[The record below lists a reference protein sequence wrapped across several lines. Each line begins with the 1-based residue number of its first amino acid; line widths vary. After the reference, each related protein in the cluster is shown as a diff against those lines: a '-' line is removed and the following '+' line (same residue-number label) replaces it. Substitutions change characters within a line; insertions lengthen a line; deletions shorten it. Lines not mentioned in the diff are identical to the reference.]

1 MPRKSE
7 PFMASEVERSAEDG
21 LHSAPRDPSPLE
33 SAPPQGFWQR
43 WWSEPAGG
51 REVLQLALPLVIST
65 VSWTIMHFIDRMFLF
80 WYSQDAMA
88 AALPA
93 GVLSFAVFCFPLGI
107 CQYVTTFVSQYHG
120 ARRPR
125 EIGAAVWQGVWVG
138 VLATPLILATMLLA
152 PLVFHWAGHEPRVV
166 QFEIVY
172 YQALCWGAPGF
183 LISAALSSFFTGRG
197 RTMVVMLVDG
207 SAALLNIALD
217 YAWIFGHWGFPEE
230 GVWGAAMATNVALT
244 YKMLVYLVL
253 FLRRKERLA
262 HLTLAGWPLNMHLF
276 LRLLRFGFPAGA
288 QLLLEVTGF
297 TIFLF
302 LVGKIGAV
310 ELAASGMALNVSTL
324 AFMPIV
330 GLGMAVTTLVGQ
342 HLGENRD
349 DLAAKATWT
358 SLALSTTY
366 MAVLSLLYIGVPD
379 LFLSGYMANSSEG
392 DHIRRTAVILLRF
405 VAAYN
410 LFDALNLV
418 FVSAIKGAG
427 DTRFVLFTTIIMA
440 SALGLGSLA
449 AVEWFGMGLYGLWT
463 YVTVWLWCLGS
474 IYMLRFLKGRW
485 RTMRVIEPALQNV

>member
-1 MPRKSE
+1 
-7 PFMASEVERSAEDG
+7 MASDVDPSVKDG
-21 LHSAPRDPSPLE
+21 PDSAPRAGSSE
-33 SAPPQGFWQR
+33 EAGSQGYWRR

-51 REVLQLALPLVIST
+51 RDVLRLALPLVIST
-65 VSWTIMHFIDRMFLF
+65 ISWTIMHFIDRMFLF

-93 GVLSFAVFCFPLGI
+93 GVLSFAVLCFPLGI

-138 VLATPLILATMLLA
+138 AMATPLILATMPLA
-152 PLVFHWAGHEPRVV
+152 PLVFHWAGHETRVV
-166 QFEIVY
+166 QYEITY
-172 YQALCWGAPGF
+172 YQALCWSAPGF

-197 RTMVVMLVDG
+197 QTWVVMLVDG
-207 SAALLNIALD
+207 SAAMLNIALD
-217 YAWIFGHWGFPEE
+217 YAWIFGHWGFPEG

-244 YKMLVYLVL
+244 AKMLVYLVL
-253 FLRRKERLA
+253 FLRRKERIA
-262 HLTLAGWPLNMHLF
+262 HRTLAGWPLDPHLF
-276 LRLLRFGFPAGA
+276 WRLLRFGFPAGV
-288 QLLLEVTGF
+288 QLVLEVTGF

-302 LVGKIGAV
+302 LVGKIGPM

-330 GLGMAVTTLVGQ
+330 GLALAVTTLVGQ
-342 HLGENRD
+342 YLGDNRD

-358 SLALSTTY
+358 SLLISTAY
-366 MAVLSLLYIGVPD
+366 MAVLSILYIGVPD
-379 LFLSGYMANSSEG
+379 LFLAGYMASGSESEN
-392 DHIRRTAVILLRF
+392 IRRTAVVLLRF

-410 LFDALNLV
+410 LFDALNLI

-427 DTRFVLFTTIIMA
+427 DTRFVLFTTLIMA

-449 AVEWFGMGLYGLWT
+449 AVEWLGAGLYGLWT
-463 YVTVWLWCLGS
+463 FVTVWLWFLGS
-474 IYMLRFLKGRW
+474 IYLLRFLQGRW
-485 RTMRVIEPALQNV
+485 RTMRVIEPALENA

>member
-1 MPRKSE
+1 
-7 PFMASEVERSAEDG
+7 MASEVERSAEDG
-21 LHSAPRDPSPLE
+21 PHSAPLVPLPE
-33 SAPPQGFWQR
+33 NGAPPQGAWQR

-65 VSWTIMHFIDRMFLF
+65 ISWTIMHFIDRMFLF

-120 ARRPR
+120 ARRPK

-138 VLATPLILATMLLA
+138 VLATPLVLATMPLA
-152 PLVFHWAGHEPRVV
+152 PLFFNWAGHEARVL

-172 YQALCWGAPGF
+172 YQVLCWGAPGF

-197 RTMVVMLVDG
+197 QTRVVMMVDG
-207 SAALLNIALD
+207 SAAMLNIALD
-217 YAWIFGHWGFPEE
+217 YAWIFGHWGFPE
-230 GVWGAAMATNVALT
+230 GGIYGAAMATNVALT
-244 YKMLVYLVL
+244 FKMLVYLAL
-253 FLRRKERLA
+253 FLRRKEREA
-262 HLTLAGWPLNMHLF
+262 HLTLARWPLDIHLF
-276 LRLLRFGFPAGA
+276 LRLLRFGFPAGV

-302 LVGKIGAV
+302 LVGKIGPV
-310 ELAASGMALNVSTL
+310 ELAASGMALNVSML

-330 GLGMAVTTLVGQ
+330 GLAMAVTTLVGQ
-342 HLGENRD
+342 YLGDNRD
-349 DLAAKATWT
+349 DLAARATWT
-358 SLALSTTY
+358 SLTISTAY
-366 MAVLSLLYIGVPD
+366 MALLSVLYIGIPD
-379 LFLSGYMANSSEG
+379 LFLSGYMAKSTETE
-392 DHIRRTAVILLRF
+392 HIRRTAVVLLRF

-410 LFDALNLV
+410 LFDALNLI

-427 DTRFVLFTTIIMA
+427 DTRFVLITTVLMA
-440 SALGLGSLA
+440 SALGFGSLA
-449 AVEWFGMGLYGLWT
+449 AVEWLGAGLYGLWT
-463 YVTVWLWCLGS
+463 YVTLWLWCLGS
-474 IYMLRFLKGRW
+474 IYLLRFMQGRW